1 MLGQDVLPV
10 TTPPPPLQKNK
21 EDLPHYINTPLS
33 VTQTQVQRSHK
44 NSGYYSGKTNHLS
57 KQIFWLLEMC
67 EALLIRWCKSVSL
80 TKWVVLSLWSGQ
92 ALPAAPPSQTSLYNT
107 WTHNTSAVS
116 YKSWLLIPKI
126 CKLY

>member
-1 MLGQDVLPV
+1 MCYPVNMTRLRVVTREQDILPV
-10 TTPPPPLQKNK
+10 TSPPPLQKNK

-44 NSGYYSGKTNHLS
+44 NSGYYSGKIKHSS

-67 EALLIRWCKSVSL
+67 EALLIRWCKSVRL

-92 ALPAAPPSQTSLYNT
+92 ALPATPLLPSNE
-107 WTHNTSAVS
+107 
-116 YKSWLLIPKI
+116 LI
-126 CKLY
+126 